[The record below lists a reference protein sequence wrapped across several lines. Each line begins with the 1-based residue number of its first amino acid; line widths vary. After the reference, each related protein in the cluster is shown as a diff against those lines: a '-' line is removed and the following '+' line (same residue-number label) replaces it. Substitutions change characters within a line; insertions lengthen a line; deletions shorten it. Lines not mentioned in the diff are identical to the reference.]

1 MKVKQEENGFVNV
14 SLTKLEVLELAQDL
28 IKMALTDERVN
39 VELIEGTGVN
49 IPPPPVVRTI
59 GIEGT
64 TGFRLVFFN
73 MVYPE
78 KPKYEPGNTSEF
90 PWAPDYMA
98 YLLRNQW
105 KATATC
111 WSQATG
117 EVRDM
122 CVTARHLMDIGE
134 DCAVQFYNI
143 RNPGRWNEV
152 GINFVVAQYR
162 DMTEAQRLAFCEK
175 HKEWLL
181 EWEAQLPP
189 KAE

>member
-39 VELIEGTGVN
+39 VELIEGTGVM
-49 IPPPPVVRTI
+49 IPPPPVTRTVN
-59 GIEGT
+59 IEGT
-64 TGFRLVFFN
+64 NGYRLVFFN
-73 MVYPE
+73 LVHPE
-78 KPKYEPGNTSEF
+78 KPAAVPKTDSEF

-98 YLLRNQW
+98 YVLRNKW

-111 WSQATG
+111 WSEATG

-122 CVTARHLMDIGE
+122 CVTARHLMHIGE
-134 DCAVQFYNI
+134 DSAVQFYNI
-143 RNPGRWNEV
+143 RDPGRWNEV
-152 GINFVVAQYR
+152 GIDFVVAQYR
-162 DMTEAQRLAFCEK
+162 DMTEAQRLTFCNK

-181 EWEAQLPP
+181 EWEAQLPQ